1 MRISDWSSDVCS
13 SDLLFDDRLERADHA
28 RGDERG
34 QQVESEPRPALAGAR
49 SSRREQVLVVLR
61 QAALAKVLALRPLVD
76 LVDDGIDG
84 DAADQLTLPVQ
95 HRLHDQTVFHYSI
108 HHNTAKHV
116 GKKKKAE

>member
-61 QAALAKVLALRPLVD
+61 QADLAKVLALRTLFD

-84 DAADQLTLPVQ
+84 DAADHLTLQVQ
-95 HRLHDQTVFHYSI
+95 HRDRRRTRLNSSP
-108 HHNTAKHV
+108 
-116 GKKKKAE
+116 